1 MKAYRCPE
9 WSLLASTVLCHLPES
24 VSSSRILVRLP
35 WTVDCIFQ
43 ATNNELYFVFW
54 HFVHAV
60 SYFQLY
66 FVNFIWHF
74 VHGVSYFPSLMG
86 GWVCFLRSP
95 LYSPQTLMC
104 RKCSLAMTSQNMFLT
119 QESGVSVN
127 LCQCCGI
134 FIFIYG
140 FVKHPVIFLWWVA
153 KNSHAVQVRGVM
165 GWSVI

>member
-60 SYFQLY
+60 FYFQLY

-95 LYSPQTLMC
+95 LYSLQTLMC
-104 RKCSLAMTSQNMFLT
+104 RKCSLAMTSQNMLLNFDT
-119 QESGVSVN
+119 EVR
-127 LCQCCGI
+127 CQCQFMPMLWHFYIYIWVCQTSSYI
-134 FIFIYG
+134 F
-140 FVKHPVIFLWWVA
+140 
-153 KNSHAVQVRGVM
+153 VM
-165 GWSVI
+165 SG